1 MTYNNSFSAGS
12 AADIY
17 INTPVNRSFTYKI
30 PEQMNLLTG
39 MRVVV
44 NFSGREMTGFVS
56 AIHNNLPE
64 GIELKDIV
72 SRIDD
77 EIIYDERIIR
87 LAEYVSESYLSSVG
101 EALGKALPSGESSR
115 SRPRA
120 SRVSHIENSRI
131 DLTDKQKSIYD
142 RIMSSGKKSHLIFGI
157 TGSGKTEIYM
167 SAAIDAV
174 SKGLSVIYLVP
185 EITLSSQI
193 HARLYKVFGE
203 NLIVY
208 HSQLTQN
215 QRLANWKRFYKGD
228 AMIAVGTRSA
238 VFLQCPKL
246 GLIIVDEEHDSSYK
260 EQSTPR
266 YNARRIAFYRGET
279 ENATLILGS
288 ATPSI
293 ETLYAAERGVIELHK
308 LEERYGD
315 GKLPVI
321 EIVKLQNSNEE
332 ITPRLKMY
340 TNRAIKDGKQAV
352 YLLNRRGFAPFV
364 LCGDCGCAVECPD
377 CSIGMNYHRGKGM
390 LCHYCGYSSD
400 VPLNCSACGSESILK
415 LGSGTQKIE
424 EIISKEFPDYR
435 IFRLDQDSARKKDT
449 VYDLLDMMHKREI
462 DILLGTQMISK
473 GFDFHGVTVAGI
485 IMADIGL
492 NMPDFRATEKI
503 FSLLMQLSGR
513 SGRGESE
520 GRVIIQTLNEEH
532 LIFDYLKRQDYLGF
546 YREELKIRKL
556 INYPPFTRIARI
568 VIRGK
573 SEESVS
579 QSAELLTIDMKRLVT
594 EQYSGIMVLG
604 PSPAPLSKIGGNYR
618 YHIILKGKRL
628 NELTAF
634 VKTAI
639 DSFKSKAVYIEID
652 IDPVDML

>member
-1 MTYNNSFSAGS
+1 MTSNNCHAAG
-12 AADIY
+12 AAEIY
-17 INTPVNRSFTYKI
+17 LNTPVNRSFTYKI
-30 PEQMNLLTG
+30 PSNMQILPG

-44 NFSGREMTGFVS
+44 NFAGRDITGFVS
-56 AIHNNLPE
+56 SIHDNYPE
-64 GIELKDIV
+64 GIELKDIK
-72 SRIDD
+72 SQIDD
-77 EIIYDERIIR
+77 EPIADERIIR
-87 LAEYVSESYLSSVG
+87 LAEYVSASYLSSVG
-101 EALGKALPSGESSR
+101 EALWKALPSGESSK

-120 SRVSHIENSRI
+120 SRVKHIQDSGIN
-131 DLTDKQKSIYD
+131 LTVKQKEIFD
-142 RIMSSGKKSHLIFGI
+142 RIKLSGSGAHLIFGI
-157 TGSGKTEIYM
+157 TGSGKTEVYM

-193 HARLYKVFGE
+193 HERLYKVFGE

-208 HSQLTQN
+208 HSHLTPN
-215 QRLANWKRFYKGD
+215 QRFANWKKFYKGE

-238 VFLQCPKL
+238 VFLQCPEL

-260 EQSTPR
+260 EQSSPR
-266 YNARRIAFYRGET
+266 YNARRVAFFRAET
-279 ENATLILGS
+279 EKAALILGS

-293 ETLYAAERGVIELHK
+293 ETLYAAERGKIELHR
-308 LEERYGD
+308 LDERYGE

-321 EIVKLQNSNEE
+321 EIVKLKNSSEE
-332 ITPRLKMY
+332 ITPRLKMF
-340 TNRAIKDGKQAV
+340 TNRAVKEGKQAV
-352 YLLNRRGFAPFV
+352 YMLNRRGFAPFV
-364 LCGDCGCAVECPD
+364 LCGKCGSAVECPD

-390 LCHYCGYSSD
+390 LCHYCGYSSE
-400 VPLNCSACGSESILK
+400 VPVKCSNCGSDDIQK

-424 EIISKEFPDYR
+424 ESIAKEFPDYR
-435 IFRLDQDSARKKDT
+435 IFRLDQDSARKKDA
-449 VYDLLDMMHKREI
+449 VYDLLEMMNKREI

-520 GRVIIQTLNEEH
+520 GRVIIQTLNDEH
-532 LIFDYLKRQDYLGF
+532 LIYEYLKKQDYLGF
-546 YREELKIRKL
+546 YREELKIRKMM
-556 INYPPFTRIARI
+556 NYPPFSRLARL

-573 SEESVS
+573 DDEAAA
-579 QSAELLTIDMKRLVT
+579 QSADLLSNVLKKIGAEKYPQIV
-594 EQYSGIMVLG
+594 VLG

-618 YHIILKGKRL
+618 YHIILKSCKL
-628 NELTAF
+628 NDLTEF
-634 VKTAI
+634 IKTAL
-639 DSFKSKAVYIEID
+639 DMFKSKAVYIEID

>member
-1 MTYNNSFSAGS
+1 MTHNNSSKGS
-12 AADIY
+12 VANIY
-17 INTPVNRSFTYKI
+17 LNTPVSKSFTYRI
-30 PEQMNLLTG
+30 PADMNLLPG

-44 NFSGREMTGFVS
+44 NFAGRKMTGYVS
-56 AIHNNLPE
+56 EIHDRLPE
-64 GIELKDIV
+64 GIELKDID

-77 EIIYDERIIR
+77 EPIYDGRIIR

-101 EALGKALPSGESSR
+101 EALSKALPSGESFKSR
-115 SRPRA
+115 TRS
-120 SRVSHIENSRI
+120 SRVKHVPDSGI
-131 DLTDKQKSIYD
+131 DLTGKQKEIYD
-142 RIMSSGKKSHLIFGI
+142 KILLSQNRAHLIFGI

-193 HARLYKVFGE
+193 HERLYKVFGE
-203 NLIVY
+203 NMIVY
-208 HSQLTQN
+208 HSHLTQN
-215 QRLANWKRFYKGD
+215 QRLANWKKFYKGE

-260 EQSTPR
+260 EQSSPR
-266 YNARRIAFYRGET
+266 YNARRVAFYRGET

-293 ETLYAAERGVIELHK
+293 ETLYAAERGKIELHR
-308 LEERYGD
+308 LDERYGE
-315 GKLPVI
+315 GKLPLI
-321 EIVKLQNSNEE
+321 EIVKLQNTKEE
-332 ITPRLKMY
+332 ITPRLKMF

-364 LCGDCGCAVECPD
+364 LCGDCGSAVECPD
-377 CSIGMNYHRGKGM
+377 CSIGMNYHKGKGL
-390 LCHYCGYSSD
+390 LCHYCGHTSD
-400 VPLNCSACGSESILK
+400 VPLKCSKCGSEAILK

-424 EIISKEFPDYR
+424 ELIAKEFPDYR
-435 IFRLDQDSARKKDT
+435 IFRLDQDSARKKDA
-449 VYDLLDMMHKREI
+449 VYDLLDLMHKREI

-485 IMADIGL
+485 ILADIGL

-520 GRVIIQTLNEEH
+520 GRVIIQTLNDEH

-556 INYPPFTRIARI
+556 MNYPPFSRLARI

-573 SEESVS
+573 DESIVEQSSEQLGNEMKKIA
-579 QSAELLTIDMKRLVT
+579 SAE
-594 EQYSGIMVLG
+594 YSQIIVLG
-604 PSPAPLSKIGGNYR
+604 PSPAPFSKIGGNYR
-618 YHIILKGKRL
+618 NHIILKSNKL
-628 NELTAF
+628 NDLTGF
-634 VKTAI
+634 IKTAL
-639 DSFKSKAVYIEID
+639 DSFKSKAVYVEID

>member
-1 MTYNNSFSAGS
+1 
-12 AADIY
+12 
-17 INTPVNRSFTYKI
+17 
-30 PEQMNLLTG
+30 
-39 MRVVV
+39 
-44 NFSGREMTGFVS
+44 MTGFVS
-56 AIHNNLPE
+56 AIHNNFPE
-64 GIELKDIV
+64 GIELKEIV

-77 EIIYDERIIR
+77 EPIYDERIIK
-87 LAEYVSESYLSSVG
+87 LAGYVSESYLSSVG
-101 EALGKALPSGESSR
+101 EALGKALPSGESTK

-120 SRVSHIENSRI
+120 SRVKHIQNSGI
-131 DLTDKQKSIYD
+131 DLTVKQKEIYNSI
-142 RIMSSGKKSHLIFGI
+142 ISSGKGAHLIFGI

-185 EITLSSQI
+185 EITLCSQI
-193 HARLYKVFGE
+193 HERLYKVFGE

-208 HSQLTQN
+208 HSHLTQN
-215 QRLANWKRFYKGD
+215 QRLANWKKFYSGE

-238 VFLQCPKL
+238 VFLQCPEL

-260 EQSTPR
+260 EQSSPR
-266 YNARRIAFYRGET
+266 YNARRIAFYRSET
-279 ENATLILGS
+279 EKAILLLGS

-293 ETLYAAERGVIELHK
+293 ETLYSAERGKIVLHR
-308 LEERYGD
+308 LDERYGE
-315 GKLPVI
+315 GRLPSI
-321 EIVKLQNSNEE
+321 EIVKLKNSNEE
-332 ITPRLKMY
+332 ITPRLKLF
-340 TNRAIKDGKQAV
+340 TNRAVKDGKQAV

-364 LCGDCGCAVECPD
+364 LCGDCGSAVECPE
-377 CSIGMNYHRGKGM
+377 CSIGMNYHKGKGM
-390 LCHYCGYSSD
+390 LCHYCGYSFD
-400 VPLNCSACGSESILK
+400 VPVKCSKCGSESILK

-424 EIISKEFPDYR
+424 ELVAKEFPDYR
-435 IFRLDQDSARKKDT
+435 IFRLDQDSARKKDA
-449 VYDLLDMMHKREI
+449 VYDLLEKMQKREI

-520 GRVIIQTLNEEH
+520 GRVIIQTLNDENV
-532 LIFDYLKRQDYLGF
+532 IFDYLKKQDYWGF

-556 INYPPFTRIARI
+556 MNYPPFSRLARI

-573 SEESVS
+573 DEDAVC
-579 QSAELLTIDMKRLVT
+579 QSANLLSDQLRKTGEEGYPAVI
-594 EQYSGIMVLG
+594 ILG

-618 YHIILKGKRL
+618 YHLILKGNNL
-628 NELTAF
+628 NELTSF
-634 VKTAI
+634 MKTAL
-639 DSFKSKAVYIEID
+639 DLFKSKAVYIEID
-652 IDPVDML
+652 VDPVDML

>member
-1 MTYNNSFSAGS
+1 MTGNNPSAVS

-17 INTPVNRSFTYKI
+17 INTPVSRPFTYAI
-30 PEQMNLLTG
+30 PGNMDIVPG

-44 NFSGREMTGFVS
+44 NFAGRKMTGFVS
-56 AIHNNLPE
+56 AVHNNIPE
-64 GIELKDIV
+64 GMEIKDIV

-77 EIIYDERIIR
+77 EPIYDERIIK

-101 EALGKALPSGESSR
+101 EALGKALPSGESSK

-120 SRVSHIENSRI
+120 SRIKHISNSGI
-131 DLTDKQKSIYD
+131 DLTGKQKEIYN
-142 RIMSSGKKSHLIFGI
+142 RIINSGKNAHLIFGI

-185 EITLSSQI
+185 EITLCSQI
-193 HARLYKVFGE
+193 HERLYKVFGE

-208 HSQLTQN
+208 HSHLTQN
-215 QRLANWKRFYKGD
+215 QRLANWNKFYNGE

-246 GLIIVDEEHDSSYK
+246 GLIIVDEEHDTSYK
-260 EQSTPR
+260 EQSSPR
-266 YNARRIAFYRGET
+266 YNARRIAFYRSET
-279 ENATLILGS
+279 EKAILLLGS

-293 ETLYAAERGVIELHK
+293 ETLYSAERGKIELHR
-308 LEERYGD
+308 LDERYGE
-315 GKLPVI
+315 GKLPAI
-321 EIVKLQNSNEE
+321 EIVKLKNSNEE
-332 ITPRLKMY
+332 ITPRLKLF
-340 TNRAIKDGKQAV
+340 TNRAVKEGKQAV

-364 LCGDCGCAVECPD
+364 LCGDCGSAVECPD

-400 VPLNCSACGSESILK
+400 VPVKCPKCGSESILK

-424 EIISKEFPDYR
+424 ELVAKEFPGYR

-449 VYDLLDMMHKREI
+449 VYDLLDMMQKREI

-520 GRVIIQTLNEEH
+520 GKVIIQTLNDENS
-532 LIFDYLKRQDYLGF
+532 IFHYLKKQDYWGF

-556 INYPPFTRIARI
+556 MNYPPFSRLARI

-573 SEESVS
+573 DEETVC
-579 QSAELLTIDMKRLVT
+579 QSADSLSCQMRKTGMEK
-594 EQYSGIMVLG
+594 YPGIMILG

-618 YHIILKGKRL
+618 YHIILKGGRL
-628 NELTAF
+628 GELTSF
-634 VKTAI
+634 VKTAL
-639 DSFKSKAVYIEID
+639 DLFKSRAVYVEID

>member
-1 MTYNNSFSAGS
+1 MTSNKIPVEG

-17 INTPVNRSFTYKI
+17 LNTPVNRSYTYKI
-30 PEQMNLLTG
+30 PSHMHIVPG

-44 NFSGREMTGFVS
+44 NFAGREMTGFVS
-56 AIHNNLPE
+56 GVHSNFPE
-64 GIELKDIV
+64 GIELKDII
-72 SRIDD
+72 SQIDD
-77 EIIYDERIIR
+77 EPIFDQRILR
-87 LAEYVSESYLSSVG
+87 LAEYISESYISSVG
-101 EALGKALPSGESSR
+101 EALSKALPSGESSR

-120 SRVSHIENSRI
+120 SRVQHIQNSGI
-131 DLTDKQKSIYD
+131 VLTEKQKEIWGK
-142 RIMSSGKKSHLIFGI
+142 IKSSEKGAHLIFGI
-157 TGSGKTEIYM
+157 TGSGKTEVYM
-167 SAAIDAV
+167 TAAIDAV

-193 HARLYKVFGE
+193 HERLYKVFGE
-203 NLIVY
+203 NLVVY
-208 HSQLTQN
+208 HSHLTQN
-215 QRLANWKRFYKGD
+215 QRLANWKKFYKGE

-260 EQSTPR
+260 EQSSPR
-266 YNARRIAFYRGET
+266 YNARRVAFYRSEI
-279 ENATLILGS
+279 ENATLLLGS

-293 ETLYAAERGVIELHK
+293 ETLYAAERGKIELHR
-308 LEERYGD
+308 LEERYGE

-321 EIVKLQNSNEE
+321 EIVKLKDNKEE
-332 ITPRLKMY
+332 ITPRLKMF
-340 TNRAIKDGKQAV
+340 TNKAIKDGKQAV

-364 LCGDCGCAVECPD
+364 LCGNCGSAVECPD
-377 CSIGMNYHRGKGM
+377 CSIGMNFHRGKGM

-400 VPLNCSACGSESILK
+400 VPVKCSKCGSEEILK

-424 EIISKEFPDYR
+424 ELIAKEFPDYR
-435 IFRLDQDSARKKDT
+435 IFRLDQDSARKKDA
-449 VYDLLDMMHKREI
+449 VYDLLDMMRKREI

-513 SGRGESE
+513 SGRGESA
-520 GRVIIQTLNEEH
+520 GRVIIQTLNDEH
-532 LIFDYLKRQDYLGF
+532 LIYEYLKKQDYLGF

-556 INYPPFTRIARI
+556 MNYPPFSRLARI

-573 SEESVS
+573 EEEIVGKN
-579 QSAELLTIDMKRLVT
+579 AELLAVDFKKTGADKYPQI
-594 EQYSGIMVLG
+594 IVLG

-618 YHIILKGKRL
+618 FHIIMKSNRL
-628 NELTAF
+628 NDLTMF
-634 VKTAI
+634 IKTVL

>member
-1 MTYNNSFSAGS
+1 MTLNNLSAAG

-30 PEQMNLLTG
+30 PGFMNLLPG
-39 MRVVV
+39 MRVLV
-44 NFSGREMTGFVS
+44 NFGGRKMTGFVS
-56 AIHNNLPE
+56 AIHDSFPE
-64 GIELKDIV
+64 GIELKEIE
-72 SRIDD
+72 SQIDD
-77 EIIYDERIIR
+77 EPIFDDRIIR
-87 LAEYVSESYLSSVG
+87 LAEYVSDSYLSSVG
-101 EALGKALPSGESSR
+101 EALGKALPSGESSK

-120 SRVSHIENSRI
+120 SRVKHVRDNVIN
-131 DLTDKQKSIYD
+131 LTDKQKDIYD
-142 RIMSSGKKSHLIFGI
+142 KIKSSDKGAHLIFGI
-157 TGSGKTEIYM
+157 TGSGKTEVYM

-174 SKGLSVIYLVP
+174 SRGLSVIYLVP

-193 HARLYKVFGE
+193 HERLYKVFGE

-208 HSQLTQN
+208 HSHLTQN
-215 QRLANWKRFYKGD
+215 QRLANWKKFYKGE
-228 AMIAVGTRSA
+228 AMVAVGTRSA
-238 VFLQCPKL
+238 VFLQCPRL

-266 YNARRIAFYRGET
+266 YNARRVAFYRGET

-293 ETLYAAERGVIELHK
+293 ETLYAAERGRIELHR
-308 LEERYGD
+308 LDERYGE
-315 GKLPVI
+315 GKLPII
-321 EIVKLQNSNEE
+321 EIVKLKNSNEE
-332 ITPRLKMY
+332 ITPRLKLF
-340 TNRAIKDGKQAV
+340 TNRAVKEGKQAV

-364 LCGDCGCAVECPD
+364 LCGDCGSAVECPD

-390 LCHYCGYSSD
+390 LCHYCGYSSE
-400 VPLNCSACGSESILK
+400 VPLKCDKCGSESILK

-424 EIISKEFPDYR
+424 ELVSKEFPDYR
-435 IFRLDQDSARKKDT
+435 IFRLDQDSARKKDA
-449 VYDLLDMMHKREI
+449 VYDLLEMMHKREI

-513 SGRGESE
+513 SGRGDSE
-520 GRVIIQTLNEEH
+520 GRVIIQTLNDEH
-532 LIFDYLKRQDYLGF
+532 LIFSYLKKQDYWGF
-546 YREELKIRKL
+546 YKEELKIRKL
-556 INYPPFTRIARI
+556 INYPPFSRLARI

-573 SEESVS
+573 DEESVS
-579 QSAELLTIDMKRLVT
+579 LSAVQLADNMKKTGT
-594 EQYSGIMVLG
+594 ENYSQIMVLG

-618 YHIILKGKRL
+618 YHIILKSNKLRD
-628 NELTAF
+628 LTMF
-634 VKTAI
+634 IKTAL